1 MSQNI
6 PHKEKFNGNLS
17 WFWAFLEQL
26 HMKLMVNYD
35 TCSDVLSQVIY
46 ASRLQDDQ
54 VLSIVVLLMPTSVIQ
69 WEIIDE
75 LIAFFVAFYGDPE

>member
-1 MSQNI
+1 
-6 PHKEKFNGNLS
+6 
-17 WFWAFLEQL
+17 
-26 HMKLMVNYD
+26 MKLMVNYD

-69 WEIIDE
+69 
-75 LIAFFVAFYGDPE
+75 